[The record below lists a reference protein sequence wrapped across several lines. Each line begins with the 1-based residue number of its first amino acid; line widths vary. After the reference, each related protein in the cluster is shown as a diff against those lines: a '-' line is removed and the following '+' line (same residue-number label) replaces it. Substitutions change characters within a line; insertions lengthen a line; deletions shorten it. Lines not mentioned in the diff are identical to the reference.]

1 MAEKR
6 SEYYFTNYEL
16 YENAK
21 DVIYKQSPSACSKL
35 VWEGPHNDKY
45 YVALYDDL
53 SIDEIELVS
62 RAIREFGGQYSS

>member
-6 SEYYFTNYEL
+6 SEYYFTSYEM

-21 DVIYKQSPSACSKL
+21 DVIYKQSPSAYSKV
-35 VWEGPHNDKY
+35 VWEGEYSGKY

-53 SIDEIELVS
+53 SMDEIEIVA
-62 RAIREFGGQYSS
+62 RAIREFGGQYYS